1 MSGYMIEIDDKA
13 ITDQIGTILNA
24 VINRELKN
32 KYSATNEQVVAA
44 VAQLVQE
51 RRDEIID
58 KAVEL
63 AADKIAR
70 RALPKLMQR
79 LSE

>member
-13 ITDQIGTILNA
+13 ITDQISTILNA
-24 VINRELKN
+24 VLNRELKN
-32 KYSATNEQVVAA
+32 RYSETNEHVVAA